1 MWCRDVQVCLTGP
14 CEMTTQ
20 VNRSKQRVSAFLM
33 EHVQT
38 LRLSTC
44 SWLASLCYVIVLF
57 RKQDTVCC
65 CKLHACLLTSNSERQ
80 QGRTKWRDR
89 GKEREFGVV
98 EWEQLNVKELK
109 VNNDMS
115 CGTHTAHGQKSQIL
129 ELKGL
134 QHRQIWL
141 AKRSEAAMRAMRGS
155 HGYMCVGQVVY
166 QVSMWS
172 CSVTDLKCG
181 EVQGHVIL
189 MDNMACSPGPQ
200 TLWGPWDNS
209 LFVF

>member
-115 CGTHTAHGQKSQIL
+115 WDTHTAHGQKTSNPRTKRTATETNSIS
-129 ELKGL
+129 EV
-134 QHRQIWL
+134 
-141 AKRSEAAMRAMRGS
+141 KRSSHGS
-155 HGYMCVGQVVY
+155 GCVCGYMCVGEVVY
-166 QVSMWS
+166 QVMWC
-172 CSVTDLKCG
+172 CSVTELRCG
-181 EVQGHVIL
+181 DVH
-189 MDNMACSPGPQ
+189 
-200 TLWGPWDNS
+200 
-209 LFVF
+209 